1 MKQIVEARKLLN
13 VGASADLTSLKN
25 IYRRLMK
32 EYHPDRFAHS
42 EEERTAAEEKSK
54 VFIAAYHL
62 LVSVAPETRAAGKA
76 EYQQT
81 LATQAIVDFF
91 FEKGT
96 LRIDFADGNRYEYFS
111 VPKAVYEKLVYAPS
125 PPRFIR
131 RHIAEQFLYRKL
143 SAVEMEEKVA

>member
-1 MKQIVEARKLLN
+1 MKQIVEARKLLE
-13 VGASADLTSLKN
+13 VAPGADLAALKTA
-25 IYRRLMK
+25 YRRLMK
-32 EYHPDRFAHS
+32 EFHPDRFTHS

-54 VFIAAYHL
+54 AFISAYHL

-81 LATQAIVDFF
+81 LATQAVVDFA

-111 VPKAVYEKLVYAPS
+111 VPKPVYEKLVYAPS

-131 RHIAEQFLYRKL
+131 RHIAEQYLYRKL
-143 SAVEMEEKVA
+143 SAVEMEGKE